1 MKDIKA
7 IIEKHTNEEGV
18 IDYEALE
25 EVVNGEINGIV
36 AKNKPDTDKLKQE
49 LHGEVAKSIISGLGI
64 EGSTVDDLKLWAKKM
79 GGSTD
84 EFKEANIKLEQ
95 ELEKAKAE
103 LNDIATAKQEL
114 ETTLT
119 NKERLSRIKELGV
132 KDEETAEFIKFKLD
146 KLVGEDKDFDT
157 ALNEFKEQSPTYFRT
172 QSVTTNRRLPNAD
185 NVINDKDA
193 DVLAAFEARQA
204 NRR

>member
-114 ETTLT
+114 ESTLT
-119 NKERLSRIKELGV
+119 YKEQLGRIKELGV
-132 KDEETAEFIKFKLD
+132 KDDETAEFIKFKLD

-157 ALNEFKEQSPTYFRT
+157 ALNEFKEESPTYFRT
-172 QSVTTNRRLPNAD
+172 QSVTTNRRIPNAETIS
-185 NVINDKDA
+185 NGKDA
-193 DVLAAFEARQA
+193 DVLAAFEARQQ

>member
-1 MKDIKA
+1 MKDIKLF
-7 IIEKHTNEEGV
+7 IEKHTDEEGV
-18 IDYEALE
+18 IDYAAVEEAI
-25 EVVNGEINGIV
+25 NGEINGIV

-84 EFKEANIKLEQ
+84 EFKEANIKLES
-95 ELEKAKAE
+95 ELEKTRQE
-103 LNDIATAKQEL
+103 LNDIATAKKEL
-114 ETTLT
+114 ETNLT
-119 NKERLSRIKELGV
+119 FKDQLGRIKELGV
-132 KDEETAEFIKFKLD
+132 KDDETAEFIKFKLD

-172 QSVTTNRRLPNAD
+172 QSVTTNRRLPNAE
-185 NVINDKDA
+185 IISNDKDA
-193 DVLAAFEARQA
+193 DVLEAFEARKQ
-204 NRR
+204 R

>member
-18 IDYEALE
+18 IDYAALE
-25 EVVNGEINGIV
+25 EVVNSEINGIV

-95 ELEKAKAE
+95 ELEKARAE

-146 KLVGEDKDFDT
+146 KMVGEDKDFDT
-157 ALNEFKEQSPTYFRT
+157 ALNEFKEQSPSYFRT
-172 QSVTTNRRLPNAD
+172 QSVTTNRRVPNAD
-185 NVINDKDA
+185 VIIDSKDA

-204 NRR
+204 NKR